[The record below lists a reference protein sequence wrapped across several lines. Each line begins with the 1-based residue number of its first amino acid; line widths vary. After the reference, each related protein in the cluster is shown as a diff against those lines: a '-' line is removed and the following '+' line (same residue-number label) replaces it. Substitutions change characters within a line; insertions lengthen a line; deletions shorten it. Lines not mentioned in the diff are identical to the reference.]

1 MTLASVK
8 KPGIKE
14 WRGKIAFVRI
24 NERTQTIV
32 CWGTDH
38 SRKESKNIQSLK
50 SEKREAAGLLLKRIH
65 NTVRTRGGYA
75 LLNCACHFYGALI
88 I

>member
-1 MTLASVK
+1 MTLAGVK
-8 KPGIKE
+8 RPGIKE
-14 WRGKIAFVRI
+14 WQGKIAFVRI

-38 SRKESKNIQSLK
+38 SRKESENIQSLK
-50 SEKREAAGLLLKRIH
+50 WKRRETAGLLLKRIH
-65 NTVRTRGGYA
+65 NTVLTGGGYV
-75 LLNCACHFYGALI
+75 LLNCAYHFYGALI